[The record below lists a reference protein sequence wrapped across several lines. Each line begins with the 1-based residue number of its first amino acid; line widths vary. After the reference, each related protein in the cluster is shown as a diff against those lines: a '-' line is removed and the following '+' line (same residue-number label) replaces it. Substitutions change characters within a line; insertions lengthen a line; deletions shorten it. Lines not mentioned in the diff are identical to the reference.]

1 MCAVKLQYILIRS
14 DTSYIGIRARY
25 AFGMLKLKK
34 ATKIRPLPCDK
45 WSNAKN
51 SSANTNGSEKTCASP
66 LRGCYAKQRPPFER
80 NSLNNLKSQL
90 HNSSA
95 VDMR

>member
-1 MCAVKLQYILIRS
+1 MCTVKLQYILIRS
-14 DTSYIGIRARY
+14 DTSYIGIPARH
-25 AFGMLKLKK
+25 AFGMLKK
-34 ATKIRPLPCDK
+34 ATKIRRCLVT
-45 WSNAKN
+45 NGQMQKN
-51 SSANTNGSEKTCASP
+51 SSANTNGISKTCASP